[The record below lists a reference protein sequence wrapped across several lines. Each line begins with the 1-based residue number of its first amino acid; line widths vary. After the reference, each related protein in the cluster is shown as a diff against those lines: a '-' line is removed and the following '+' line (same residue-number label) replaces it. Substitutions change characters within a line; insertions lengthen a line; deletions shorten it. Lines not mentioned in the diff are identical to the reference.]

1 MWVFLICNCLFFY
14 FPTLGSIFKL
24 CVTPGYLVFICRAY
38 LRPWESAVL
47 ATEQDAPFMSF
58 STALGCLLLRSL
70 RASKWIPIR
79 VDFLGPPSVAS
90 IIIYLGILENLLA
103 LVWLKMH
110 MICCLCVLCDY
121 FIKWIC
127 GPVEMLCSKGV
138 LFSLVRIIVYGSM
151 TSNVVHVW
159 LTGFHPNWI
168 PHTCKAFGRWIL

>member
-1 MWVFLICNCLFFY
+1 
-14 FPTLGSIFKL
+14 
-24 CVTPGYLVFICRAY
+24 
-38 LRPWESAVL
+38 
-47 ATEQDAPFMSF
+47 
-58 STALGCLLLRSL
+58 LLLRSL